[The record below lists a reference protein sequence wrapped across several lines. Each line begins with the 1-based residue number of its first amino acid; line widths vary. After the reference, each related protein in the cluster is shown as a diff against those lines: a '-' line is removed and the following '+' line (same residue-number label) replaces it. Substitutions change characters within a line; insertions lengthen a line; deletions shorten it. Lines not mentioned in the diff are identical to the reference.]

1 MPPNPYQQNKVRGS
15 ASAVA
20 RVFFLRELKAKDA
33 KRRAQVGTARRAQV
47 SNEALC
53 CITNCITVSMI

>member
-33 KRRAQVGTARRAQV
+33 KRRAQVGTARELGSPTRHCAASPIASPSQ
-47 SNEALC
+47 
-53 CITNCITVSMI
+53 